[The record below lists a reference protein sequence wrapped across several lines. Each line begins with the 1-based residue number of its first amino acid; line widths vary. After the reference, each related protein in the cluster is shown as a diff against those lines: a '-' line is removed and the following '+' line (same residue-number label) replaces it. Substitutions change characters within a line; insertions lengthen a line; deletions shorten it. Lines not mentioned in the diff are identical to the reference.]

1 MQTAML
7 TRTVFGSVDYARIYS
22 IMSMALAAGGAIASG
37 GWGLI
42 VDATSF
48 HFIFFIG
55 VGMLLVCTAIG
66 TVALVKRK

>member
-1 MQTAML
+1 
-7 TRTVFGSVDYARIYS
+7 
-22 IMSMALAAGGAIASG
+22 MSMALAAGGAIASG

>member
-1 MQTAML
+1 ML

-55 VGMLLVCTAIG
+55 VGMLLVYTAIG